1 MDRVTYTIGRLL
13 QMVPTL
19 IGITVLTFLL
29 IHLIPGD
36 PVLVI
41 LDIRATPESVAAL
54 TKKLGLDKPLW
65 VQFLYF
71 IRNIFRGELGNSL
84 VYRVPVMQLVK
95 NRLPITIFIVIYSV
109 IMSVVLTVPISFLAA
124 LKKDTLIDQ
133 VIRGVGTTLLSVPA
147 FWVGIVLLLV
157 LSVKFD
163 LFPIGSVGED
173 FLGNLYYLF
182 LPSFT
187 IALRRTAVLTRNLRD
202 GIIKILS
209 VDYVDFA
216 RAKGLRERLV
226 LTRHV
231 LRNAMISTVTLLG
244 LQLGWA
250 VGGSVIIESVFGLP
264 GIGYT
269 MVQSIF
275 ARDYPAV
282 QGLTLIFGILVSVI
296 YLLTDIVYSFLDP
309 RVTL

>member
-1 MDRVTYTIGRLL
+1 MDRVTYTIGRLI

-41 LDIRATPESVAAL
+41 LDIKATPESVAAL
-54 TKKLGLDKPLW
+54 TKKLGLDKPLG

-71 IRNIFRGELGNSL
+71 VRNILRGELGDSL
-84 VYRVPVMQLVK
+84 VYRVPVMELVK
-95 NRLPITIFIVIYSV
+95 NRLPVTFFIVIYSV
-109 IMSVVLTVPISFLAA
+109 ILSVAFTVPISFLAA

-147 FWVGIVLLLV
+147 FWVGIVLLIV
-157 LSVKFD
+157 LGVRFD
-163 LFPIGSVGED
+163 LFPIGGAGEG

-187 IALRRTAVLTRNLRD
+187 IALRRTAILTRNLRD
-202 GIIKILS
+202 GIISILN

-226 LTRHV
+226 LGKHV

-250 VGGSVIIESVFGLP
+250 VGGSVVIETVFGVP

-296 YLLTDIVYSFLDP
+296 YLLTDILYSFLDP